1 MDGLLWS
8 KNEYILLTEFEVAV
22 VVVVFFFRT
31 KHACCKSKKIK
42 HGSVVYGTNQEN
54 MVIQ

>member
-8 KNEYILLTEFEVAV
+8 KKEYILITEFEVAV
-22 VVVVFFFRT
+22 VFFFHT
-31 KHACCKSKKIK
+31 KHACYKSKQIK

>member
-22 VVVVFFFRT
+22 VVVVFFFHT

-42 HGSVVYGTNQEN
+42 HGSVVYSTNQEN

>member
-8 KNEYILLTEFEVAV
+8 KNEYILLTEFEV
-22 VVVVFFFRT
+22 VFFFHT
-31 KHACCKSKKIK
+31 KHACCKSNQIK
-42 HGSVVYGTNQEN
+42 HGSVVYSTNQEN

>member
-8 KNEYILLTEFEVAV
+8 KNEYILLTEFEFA
-22 VVVVFFFRT
+22 VVVFFFFHT
-31 KHACCKSKKIK
+31 KHACCKSKQIK
-42 HGSVVYGTNQEN
+42 HGSVVYSTNQEN